1 MVGFDPSSKS
11 KLDSVEYSI
20 AGAGSGAITRFLC
33 QPLDVLKIRF
43 QLQVEPI
50 SKKYAGSKYKSVLQ
64 AVKCIAQEE
73 GISALWKGH
82 IPAQCLSV
90 VYGVAQFISF
100 ETLTS
105 QCWKYFP
112 TVYSDHRAILHFS
125 CGAASGCFAT
135 LVSFPFDV
143 VRTRLVAQGEP
154 KVYRGITHAFSV
166 IYSKHGTLTFFRGL
180 SPTLIQIAPQTG
192 AQFGFYQAFTNLWVN
207 IGAGRDTNRNTQI
220 FLYESLICGSLA
232 GICAKA
238 LVYPLDLAK
247 KRLQIQGF
255 ETARSSFGK
264 RCHIDST
271 SSTTQHPHLKCR
283 APGRCE
289 YVKHIWHPAQVFQCN
304 GLLHCIATIV
314 KTEGS
319 ASLLK
324 GLWPSL
330 LKAAATTAIH
340 FAAYEQICA
349 FLLSFHH

>member
-264 RCHIDST
+264 
-271 SSTTQHPHLKCR
+271 
-283 APGRCE
+283 
-289 YVKHIWHPAQVFQCN
+289 VFQCN